1 MGVHRYQAD
10 YPYSRPLITVE
21 KKKGLSEAQL
31 DDLKQR
37 LQTRAKE
44 LMGNVMVHEL
54 AEVRHNS
61 HHPRVWACVLSVGVA
76 VGCRQWFA
84 VCLACL
90 VFLSPPPTA
99 LTDRTGSPG
108 AEGGGCS

>member
-54 AEVRHNS
+54 AEVRYLS
-61 HHPRVWACVLSVGVA
+61 HRPCVFCQSEWLLGAGGDSLCIPCA
-76 VGCRQWFA
+76 PCF
-84 VCLACL
+84 CPPSTLACL
-90 VFLSPPPTA
+90 VGV
-99 LTDRTGSPG
+99 TGSHG
-108 AEGGGCS
+108 ADGGGHS